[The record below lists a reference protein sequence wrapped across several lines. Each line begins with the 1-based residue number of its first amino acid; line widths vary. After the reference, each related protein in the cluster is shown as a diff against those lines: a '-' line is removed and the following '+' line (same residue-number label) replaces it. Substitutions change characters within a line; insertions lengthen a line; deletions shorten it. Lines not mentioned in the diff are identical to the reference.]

1 MFAKAAP
8 FLVAAALV
16 ASGCGGGTTTP
27 ITTGL
32 RAVNGANYAAVFAGD
47 TATWAGF
54 GLGAEQGDAAVLVR
68 GPDGDTP
75 VEIVSWSDGGIR
87 GVLPAGLVTGP
98 TWIQGATGDS
108 LGLLDLFA
116 RQRTSYDPTAHEWA
130 ETPTLPVEVADV
142 AAAGLR
148 FPSTSGIASLVLL
161 FGGRRA
167 DGSLSNE
174 TYIGVASSD
183 GRLTEWRAASD
194 TIIPAGRRFHAMAG
208 ADRTTAVLDIESVAF
223 MAGGLDA
230 TGQPITDVDGIGLD
244 HTGAYSLW
252 TSLASLPKSTAGA
265 AAATTF
271 GTLYLIGGF
280 GPDSLAS
287 TQVFYAPIR
296 PEGTLNGWLQGPP
309 LPEGRAFA
317 SMAVAGSMLLT
328 IGGQR
333 GLIAPDSGADSTQL
347 AGTVFA
353 IRLSPLTGAFVDT
366 AWTELPDLLLHP
378 RARHAA
384 FVVGDALVVTGG
396 VYPGMPSTGETEVA
410 QLVDDRPGAFAE
422 WTGAP
427 LPAGAV
433 WGAAAPIVWDIGGVP
448 HVTLIGGSLG
458 GTPTARTWTH

>member
-1 MFAKAAP
+1 MFAKP
-8 FLVAAALV
+8 TRFLVAAALV
-16 ASGCGGGTTTP
+16 AGGCGGGTTTP

-54 GLGAEQGDAAVLVR
+54 GLGTGQGDAAVLVR

-75 VEIVSWSDGGIR
+75 VEIVSWADGGIR
-87 GVLPAGLVTGP
+87 GVLPAGIVTGP
-98 TWIQGATGDS
+98 TWIRGPAGDS
-108 LGLLDLFA
+108 LGLLDLFV
-116 RQRTSYDPTAHEWA
+116 RQRTSYDPAAHEWA
-130 ETPTLPVEVADV
+130 ETALLPIEVADA

-148 FPSTSGIASLVLL
+148 FPSPSGIASLVLL

-183 GRLTEWRAASD
+183 GRLTEWRMASD
-194 TIIPAGRRFHAMAG
+194 TIIPAGRRFQAMAG
-208 ADRTTAVLDIESVAF
+208 ADRTTAVLNIESVAF
-223 MAGGLDA
+223 MAGGID
-230 TGQPITDVDGIGLD
+230 TDGQLLTAVDGIGLD

-252 TSLASLPKSTAGA
+252 TSLASLPRSTAGA
-265 AAATTF
+265 AATTTF
-271 GTLYLIGGF
+271 GTLYVVGGF
-280 GPDSLAS
+280 GTDSLAS
-287 TQVFYAPIR
+287 PQVFYAPIR
-296 PEGTLNGWLQGPP
+296 LEGTLNGWLQGPP

-317 SMAVAGSMLLT
+317 TMAVAGSTLLA

-353 IRLSPLTGAFVDT
+353 IHLSPLTGAFQDT
-366 AWTELPDLLLHP
+366 TWTELPDLLLHP

-396 VYPGMPSTGETEVA
+396 IYAGMPSTGETEIA
-410 QLVDDRPGAFAE
+410 QLVNDRPGRFAE
-422 WTGAP
+422 WAGTP

-433 WGAAAPIVWDIGGVP
+433 WSAAAPIVWDLGGVP

-458 GTPTARTWTH
+458 GSPTARTWTH